1 MRTAKT
7 LERAS
12 ALVMHRRIA
21 LPAWMADGELWC
33 LLLVGLLLLF
43 VP

>member
-12 ALVMHRRIA
+12 ALVLHRWNA
-21 LPAWMADGELWC
+21 LPAWLADGELWC

>member
-7 LERAS
+7 LERVS
-12 ALVMHRRIA
+12 ALVLHRRIA
-21 LPAWMADGELWC
+21 LPAWLADRELWC